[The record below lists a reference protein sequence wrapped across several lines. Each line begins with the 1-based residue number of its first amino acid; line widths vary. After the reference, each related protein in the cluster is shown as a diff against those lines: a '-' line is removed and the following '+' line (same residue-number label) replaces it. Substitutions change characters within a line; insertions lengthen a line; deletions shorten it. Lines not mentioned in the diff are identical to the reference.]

1 MIFKSSVINAVVS
14 KSTCDTL
21 ALESKQ
27 EIDSLLNL
35 ISSILYCEN
44 FNTLEVDLLDL
55 AILTSIV
62 QDLNSLLK

>member
-1 MIFKSSVINAVVS
+1 MIFKSSVINAIVS
-14 KSTCDTL
+14 QSTCDTL
-21 ALESKQ
+21 TLESKQ